1 MPPENPPTP
10 AEYSATGK
18 PLNAGF
24 WLGKN
29 LSDCF
34 RSGGRGR
41 GLGGRGLGHP
51 CESPLGNLATV
62 RVAHPGLVLG
72 CQIWVPKKT
81 HFLELVPDGLVVEGL
96 GIGQGGVWAGAYK
109 GFACLGK
116 GVSHILLLTGKF
128 WRGIPDQT
136 VWNLARTRKSQKW
149 SQRSQEDPRPS
160 QKILKIC
167 LGPGP
172 SGPFLGPRWPCGGY
186 HGINS

>member
-1 MPPENPPTP
+1 MISSPWRPGIALATLIFFTRFCHWKTLQGQVLPLENPPAPNSATGKPFNAGFWLWKNLSGCFRSGGRGLGAEVLAFVPPENPPTP
-10 AEYSATGK
+10 NSATGK

-72 CQIWVPKKT
+72 CQIWVPKK
-81 HFLELVPDGLVVEGL
+81 
-96 GIGQGGVWAGAYK
+96 
-109 GFACLGK
+109 
-116 GVSHILLLTGKF
+116 
-128 WRGIPDQT
+128 
-136 VWNLARTRKSQKW
+136 
-149 SQRSQEDPRPS
+149 DPFFGCCP
-160 QKILKIC
+160 
-167 LGPGP
+167 
-172 SGPFLGPRWPCGGY
+172 
-186 HGINS
+186 